1 MPRNSCCEMRVTQ
14 CMTCLTNSNQSQH
27 TDTVLT
33 QAPPVSIN
41 MPITFIIF
49 HILHLITS
57 SWSFFTLLEHY
68 GVIFYNVKN
77 TRMRKSLT
85 SSISDFLHPGIPSLY
100 FIVFVFSLFN
110 PNPYMLFRFTLLLPL
125 LQQALHPASPGIYRG
140 SVSGSCLSYRN

>member
-68 GVIFYNVKN
+68 GVMSYNVKIPPVSSRLSDGIN
-77 TRMRKSLT
+77 IISLPHT
-85 SSISDFLHPGIPSLY
+85 ESPVSGRLSYIFHNGCTLHCSGFPQG
-100 FIVFVFSLFN
+100 
-110 PNPYMLFRFTLLLPL
+110 LLPSGRL
-125 LQQALHPASPGIYRG
+125 LHIFHSECISPRLHDNKKQILY
-140 SVSGSCLSYRN
+140 

>member
-1 MPRNSCCEMRVTQ
+1 MRSGAEGSRGPGDLGFEPTEAERRTQVQILSLRLLGRGAENFRNKVFGVFFRSFSRMPRNSCCEMRVTQ

-49 HILHLITS
+49 HILHLIAS

-68 GVIFYNVKN
+68 GVIFYNVK
-77 TRMRKSLT
+77 KYPDGKHLSLQ
-85 SSISDFLHPGIPSLY
+85 L
-100 FIVFVFSLFN
+100 
-110 PNPYMLFRFTLLLPL
+110 
-125 LQQALHPASPGIYRG
+125 
-140 SVSGSCLSYRN
+140 